1 MKKFTNERNEIK
13 SEGKNTKQLPF
24 KIWYQVNLIGCR
36 NPVILLSITIFHIKK
51 YIIKVEQFQDKQ
63 LIINVK

>member
-36 NPVILLSITIFHIKK
+36 I
-51 YIIKVEQFQDKQ
+51 Q
-63 LIINVK
+63 